1 MEKPEATVKEMTAF
15 LEKTRA
21 RYVLGFRPN
30 RERIKGQTVK
40 IKVEL
45 SPQARKKNKDA
56 QLRYRRGYI
65 APTGNEEESK

>member
-15 LEKTRA
+15 LEKTRG
-21 RYVLGFRPN
+21 RYMLGFRPN